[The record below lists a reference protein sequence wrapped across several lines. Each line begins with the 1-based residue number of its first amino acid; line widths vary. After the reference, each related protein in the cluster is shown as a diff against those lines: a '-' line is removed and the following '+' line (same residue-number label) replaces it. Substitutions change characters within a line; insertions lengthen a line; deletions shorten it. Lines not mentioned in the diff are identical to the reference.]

1 LGAKDKNKKKE
12 VDFAMLGD
20 ADAMNESLGFHRE
33 KSKNL
38 LLPSQVH
45 CMKEIYEA
53 LDKYSDGIL
62 QRSNLIMKLRTD
74 ERVVDFVDAEA
85 VQVAGKTNPV
95 KILTLDQVLAEI
107 ERDEMYERMQLTKGE
122 DDICHKEFIT
132 WREFLTYFED
142 YREADERNKKAK
154 QLGDARKNIQKSK
167 VPGEDAGVTDPLD
180 ELKSLMEQEKNR
192 RLKELP
198 KIRPADMIDISEDQL
213 KLIKDIYIK

>member
-1 LGAKDKNKKKE
+1 MAGTPVTSQKMGAKDKKKKGE

-20 ADAMNESLGFHRE
+20 ADDMNESLGFHRE

-85 VQVAGKTNPV
+85 VQVAGKTNP
-95 KILTLDQVLAEI
+95 I
-107 ERDEMYERMQLTKGE
+107 
-122 DDICHKEFIT
+122 
-132 WREFLTYFED
+132 
-142 YREADERNKKAK
+142 
-154 QLGDARKNIQKSK
+154 
-167 VPGEDAGVTDPLD
+167 
-180 ELKSLMEQEKNR
+180 
-192 RLKELP
+192 
-198 KIRPADMIDISEDQL
+198 
-213 KLIKDIYIK
+213 